1 VSVHSGGRAA
11 TCLRA
16 ALLFS
21 AVLWTGASANAQSS
35 GTLSGSVQDPAGAAV
50 PNAAVQLFLPGGTTA
65 ALASKTNSDGLFR
78 IAGIRPETYEVRIE
92 ATGFARF
99 VTPGV
104 VVDPARETTLP
115 AIRLEVG

>member
-1 VSVHSGGRAA
+1 MSVPSGGRAA
-11 TCLRA
+11 TFSHI
-16 ALLFS
+16 ALLS
-21 AVLWTGASANAQSS
+21 CAVLWTGAIANAQSS

-65 ALASKTNSDGLFR
+65 ALASKTNNDGLFR

-104 VVDPARETTLP
+104 VIDPHQIGRASCRE
-115 AIRLEVG
+115 RV